1 LIRDR
6 DMRRLEHSK
15 QANEPLAD
23 AVPTVGDLAEGEGR
37 YVMVNGRPE
46 LHKRVKGKVYRWPG
60 LPSTD
65 GPAIVAT
72 NGTSQR
78 AYDASSTS
86 IDELADVVY
95 TLMLDLRTRGLI
107 P

>member
-6 DMRRLEHSK
+6 DMRRLQHVK
-15 QANEPLAD
+15 AADAPLAD

-37 YVMVNGRPE
+37 YVVVNGRPE
-46 LHKRVKGKVYRWPG
+46 LHKRVKGQVFRWPG

-78 AYDASSTS
+78 AYDAASTS
-86 IDELADVVY
+86 IDELADVLY
-95 TLMLDLRTRGLI
+95 TLMQDLRSRGLI